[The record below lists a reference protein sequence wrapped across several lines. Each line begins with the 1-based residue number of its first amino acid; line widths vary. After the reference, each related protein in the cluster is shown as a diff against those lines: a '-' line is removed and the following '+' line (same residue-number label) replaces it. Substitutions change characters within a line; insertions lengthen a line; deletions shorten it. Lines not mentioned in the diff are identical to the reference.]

1 MIGNARHLANSD
13 AILFPDRQILDE
25 MAAMKEA
32 GPFLKP
38 VNLKQVPFYKK
49 IIKKP
54 MDLSTV
60 RKRLGEL
67 Q

>member
-1 MIGNARHLANSD
+1 MC
-13 AILFPDRQILDE
+13 
-25 MAAMKEA
+25 AMKEA
-32 GPFLKP
+32 WPFLKP